1 MTSGTPAS
9 RRILLRR
16 DREYRMLGGVCS
28 GLARELGIDPLI
40 IRVAFVAAA
49 LAGGVGIAVYIL
61 AWIFLPVGTGASA
74 QARPWRRLRTGRAAI
89 EVALG
94 AGLLLLAVMLEFR
107 SLGLWF
113 SDPVVWPLVLV
124 TAGGA
129 LIWRQSM
136 GGGTAATATAPEAGA
151 PEKATGKPGP
161 VSIDPAPRLT
171 PRGSD
176 VSRTG
181 LGIGLV
187 IAAGLAFLQ
196 ATGSLSAARDVLV
209 ATLVVATVL
218 GVILAPWVLRLVR
231 NLGAER
237 AERIRSQERA
247 EMAAHLHDSVL
258 QTLALMQKN
267 SDDPRTVATLARRQ
281 ERELRAWLSG
291 GPSSVGGERLL
302 KAALERTAAE
312 VEDDH
317 GVAVEVIVVGELR
330 LDESGEAVVAA
341 AREAMNNAAKF
352 GGEGPVNVYAEVT
365 DTRLQVFVGDRGPG
379 FDVATVP
386 PDRRGVRE
394 SIIGRMERHGGHAEI
409 RSQPGAG
416 TEIEL
421 TLPLGEARS

>member
-1 MTSGTPAS
+1 MTSEAPS
-9 RRILLRR
+9 DRVVLRR
-16 DREYRMLGGVCS
+16 DREYRLIGGVCS

-40 IRVAFVAAA
+40 IRVAFIAAA

-61 AWIFLPVGTGASA
+61 AWIFLPDGGAAPST
-74 QARPWRRLRTGRAAI
+74 RPWRRLRTGRAAI

-94 AGLLLLAVMLEFR
+94 AGLLLLAVMLAFR
-107 SLGLWF
+107 SVGLWF
-113 SDPVVWPLVLV
+113 SDAIVWPLVLV

-136 GGGTAATATAPEAGA
+136 GGGTAPTVDAPAVP
-151 PEKATGKPGP
+151 PEPTGKPGP
-161 VSIDPAPRLT
+161 VAIDPAPRLV
-171 PRGSD
+171 PRGSE

-181 LGIGLV
+181 LGIALV
-187 IAAGLAFLQ
+187 IAAGFAFLQ
-196 ATGSLSAARDVLV
+196 ATGSLSAARDVVV
-209 ATLVVATVL
+209 ATLVVAIVL
-218 GVILAPWVLRLVR
+218 AVILAPWILRLVR

-291 GPSSVGGERLL
+291 NPSSVGGERILR
-302 KAALERTAAE
+302 AALERAAADIE
-312 VEDDH
+312 EDH
-317 GVAVEVIVVGELR
+317 GVPVEVIVVGELR
-330 LDESGEAVVAA
+330 LDEAGEAVVAA

-365 DTRLQVFVGDRGPG
+365 DAQLQVFVSDRGPG
-379 FDVATVP
+379 FAVGDVPA
-386 PDRRGVRE
+386 DRRGVRE
-394 SIIGRMERHGGHAEI
+394 SIIGRMERHGGQAEI
-409 RSQPGAG
+409 RSRPGAG
-416 TEIEL
+416 TEVEL